1 MSSKDKLTL
10 TFLDRLPR
18 AAARALQELSPEE
31 AAAFLETVPA
41 RISAPVLNEMI
52 PWNAARQLELISAP
66 RTAMVLRELPFAD
79 TTSLARLMRPEARA
93 IVFEALPTRYA
104 GRLNAALR
112 YPTHQVGAWIDPQVP
127 TLSAQNTAADALRVL
142 RAADPVS
149 HVFVEEEAH
158 GAYLGTIAVR
168 DVLRALIGTPLG
180 ELRIA
185 RTAPLSNRASLAS
198 VAFDAR
204 WDEFLYLPVVGRRG
218 NLLGGL
224 SRRTLREATQEH
236 ASPRERRGHALFYEL
251 GGALLLTCSAL
262 GGLIL
267 GPPTTREERGG
278 PVE

>member
-1 MSSKDKLTL
+1 
-10 TFLDRLPR
+10 
-18 AAARALQELSPEE
+18 
-31 AAAFLETVPA
+31 
-41 RISAPVLNEMI
+41 MI
-52 PWNAARQLELISAP
+52 
-66 RTAMVLRELPFAD
+66 LRELPFAD

-93 IVFEALPTRYA
+93 IVLEELPTRYA

-142 RAADPVS
+142 RAAEPAS
-149 HVFVEEEAH
+149 HVFVEEETH
-158 GAYLGTIAVR
+158 GTYLGTISVR

-185 RTAPLSNRASLAS
+185 RTTPLSNRASLAS

-224 SRRTLREATQEH
+224 SRRTLREATQDH
-236 ASPRERRGHALFYEL
+236 ASASGPRGQTMFYEI

-262 GGLIL
+262 GTLIL
-267 GPPTTREERGG
+267 GPLSTRAERGDS
-278 PVE
+278 VE